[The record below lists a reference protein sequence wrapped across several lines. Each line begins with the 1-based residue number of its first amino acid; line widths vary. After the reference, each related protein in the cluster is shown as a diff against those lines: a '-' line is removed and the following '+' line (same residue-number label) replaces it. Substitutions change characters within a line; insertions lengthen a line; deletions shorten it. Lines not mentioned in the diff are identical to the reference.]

1 MQRITCK
8 CGHNFFLAEGTTYAE
23 CQCGEVVI
31 GSRRRKGLG
40 DWIERLLAP
49 LRIKQA
55 YKRVTGRDCGCDKR
69 RDKLNKWSAKVM
81 EGFKG
86 KG

>member
-1 MQRITCK
+1 MGHLVTAPYVEPCQR
-8 CGHNFFLAEGTTYAE
+8 CGALIKYK
-23 CQCGEVVI
+23 
-31 GSRRRKGLG
+31 SGLG

-49 LRIKQA
+49 LRIKQT

-86 KG
+86 KE